1 MTNDSRNRVV
11 KQMKDIGDVAL
22 GEPIIDT
29 AQTVS
34 APQSQK
40 KPGIDLTVDMRADV
54 PEEFL
59 HMFEHDMAE
68 PVLKQAVRHPY
79 GVYVIYLIAAFAVLV
94 TSMIIGFL
102 SADSAAVFGAELSA
116 NTKVLM
122 VLAGVIIF
130 VISGLGGILSAYVYQ
145 KSRIILTNQKI
156 VFIKYNSVFSRKI
169 SQLNLE
175 EISDVNVSQPTI
187 IDRVFKTGTITIETA
202 GETATYPLT
211 WVKDPYD
218 FANAAVQIR
227 EKVSRPNR
235 R

>member
-1 MTNDSRNRVV
+1 MALDPKNRVV
-11 KQMKDIGDVAL
+11 KQMKDLGDVAL
-22 GEPIIDT
+22 GDPIEHVVQD
-29 AQTVS
+29 S
-34 APQSQK
+34 RGPE
-40 KPGIDLTVDMRADV
+40 KPPRLDITVDNRAEV

-59 HMFEHDMAE
+59 HMFEHDSHE
-68 PVLKQAVRHPY
+68 TVLKQAVRHPY
-79 GVYVIYLIAAFAVLV
+79 GVYVIYGVSALV
-94 TSMIIGFL
+94 VMITALLIGFL
-102 SADSAAVFGAELSA
+102 SADSAALFGTELSA

-122 VLAGVIIF
+122 VMAGLIVF
-130 VISGLGGILSAYVYQ
+130 VITGLGGILSAYVYQ
-145 KSRIILTNQKI
+145 KSRIILTTQKL
-156 VFIKYNSVFSRKI
+156 VFIKYNSIFSRKI

-187 IDRVFKTGTITIETA
+187 IDRVVKTGTITIETA

-227 EKVSRPNR
+227 EIIPGRYR